1 MNFKLKIWRQK
12 SNQAPGRLV
21 DYSIEGV
28 SPDSSFLE
36 MLDLLNEKLITA
48 GEEPVSFDHDCREGI
63 CGSCGMMINGVAHGP
78 KKAIAICQLHMR
90 HFQDGET
97 ILVEPWRAKA
107 FPLIKDLVV
116 NRSALDR
123 IIQAGGYI
131 SVSTGS
137 APDGNA
143 IPVPKKQ
150 ADRSMDAAAC
160 ISCGA
165 CVAACPNASASLFTA
180 AKVVHLN
187 SLPQG
192 QAERYQRTVDMVAAM
207 DREMF
212 GSCTNIG
219 ECEAVCPKEISM
231 EFIAQMNRDLL
242 RGTLMGLTPSNGI
255 KR

>member
-12 SNQAPGRLV
+12 SNQASGRLV
-21 DYSIEGV
+21 DYTIEGV

-36 MLDLLNEKLITA
+36 MLDLLNEKLIMA

-78 KKAIAICQLHMR
+78 KKAIATCQLHMR

-143 IPVPKKQ
+143 VPVPKKQ

-242 RGTLMGLTPSNGI
+242 RGTLMGLTTSNGV
-255 KR
+255 K